1 MNELHLSLSDFAA
14 QLNKISAR
22 SVSIQQTAPNQITAH
37 YWFDIKLN
45 LLRFSDSSLLFGYEL
60 PWGANMLVKLF
71 SGINSK
77 KFTLNTSDKTVL
89 LHLDAFGVYRKQLAG
104 RTIAGVE
111 LRNNTL
117 IFQLN
122 EVQAA

>member
-22 SVSIQQTAPNQITAH
+22 PVSIQQTEPNQITAH

-45 LLRFSDSSLLFGYEL
+45 LLRFSDNSLLFGYEL
-60 PWGANMLVKLF
+60 PWGANMLVKPF

-89 LHLDAFGVYRKQLAG
+89 LHLDAFGVYCKQLAG

-111 LRNNTL
+111 LKNNAL
-117 IFQLN
+117 ILQLN
-122 EVQAA
+122 EVQAT

>member
-22 SVSIQQTAPNQITAH
+22 SVSIQQTEPNQITAH

-45 LLRFSDSSLLFGYEL
+45 LLRFSDNSLLFGYEL

-71 SGINSK
+71 CGINSK

>member
-14 QLNKISAR
+14 QLNKNSTR
-22 SVSIQQTAPNQITAH
+22 PVSIQQTAPNQITAH

-45 LLRFSDSSLLFGYEL
+45 LLRFSDNSLLFGYEL

>member
-22 SVSIQQTAPNQITAH
+22 SVSIQQTEPNQITAH

-45 LLRFSDSSLLFGYEL
+45 LLRFSDNSLLFGYEL
-60 PWGANMLVKLF
+60 LWGANMLVKLF

>member
-1 MNELHLSLSDFAA
+1 MNELHLSLSDFAT
-14 QLNKISAR
+14 QLNKNSAR

-37 YWFDIKLN
+37 YWFNIKLN
-45 LLRFSDSSLLFGYEL
+45 LLRFSDSSLLFGYGL

-77 KFTLNTSDKTVL
+77 KITLNSSDKTVWM
-89 LHLDAFGVYRKQLAG
+89 HLDAFGVYRKQLAG

-111 LRNNTL
+111 LNNNTL
-117 IFQLN
+117 ILQLN

>member
-1 MNELHLSLSDFAA
+1 MNELHLSLSDFAT
-14 QLNKISAR
+14 QLNKNSAR
-22 SVSIQQTAPNQITAH
+22 PVSIQQTAPNQITAH
-37 YWFDIKLN
+37 YWFNIKLN
-45 LLRFSDSSLLFGYEL
+45 LLHFSDNSLLFGYEL

-77 KFTLNTSDKTVL
+77 KITLNSSDKTVW

-117 IFQLN
+117 ILQLN